1 MNISRRSLKLGE
13 TIKPLEEK
21 KVYRVE
27 GFSCANCA
35 GKFERNVKEL
45 PGVQDAKVNFGAS
58 KIAVYGEVTVEELEK
73 AGAFENL
80 KVASEKPKRQQQLP
94 LKPIPTDGD
103 TVYRVEGFSCANCAG
118 KFERIVKEI
127 PGVQDAKVNFGASKI
142 SVTGEASIEE
152 LEKAGAFEN
161 LKVSLNTPSYAST
174 PSENGKEPTK
184 KNVPFYKKHSTLLY
198 ATLFIVFGYLSQ
210 FVNGEENL
218 INSLLFVASIVIG
231 GFSLFK
237 VGFQNLTRFDF
248 DMKTLMTVAV
258 IGAAIIGEWAE
269 ASVVVIL
276 FAISEALERFSMDKA
291 RQSIRSLMDIAPKEA
306 LVRRNGQEIMIHV
319 EDIVIGDIMIVKP
332 GQKIAMDGTVVSGY
346 SAVNQAAI
354 TGESVPVAKAIED
367 EVFAGT
373 LNEEGLLEVRITK
386 LVEDTTISKI
396 IHLVEEAQGERAPA
410 QAFIDKF
417 AKYYTPIII
426 VIAGLVAVVPPLF
439 FDGGWETWVYQGL
452 SVLVVGCPCA
462 LVISTPISIV
472 SAIGNAAKKGVLI
485 KGGIY
490 LEEMGG
496 LKAIA
501 FDKTG
506 TLTKGI
512 PVVTDFIVLNNQT
525 DEKELLSIVTA
536 LEYRSQHP
544 LASAI
549 MKKAEEENV
558 SYSNVTVENFS
569 SITGKGIKGSVNGS
583 TYYIG
588 SPKLFKELTTSN
600 FEENLEKKVTTLQNQ
615 GKTAMVIGTE
625 REVLGVI
632 AVADEVRESSKE
644 IMQKLHQLGIKKTIM
659 LTGDN
664 KGTANAIGNH
674 VGVSE
679 IQAELM
685 PQDKLDFIKQLRS
698 EYGKVAMVGDGVND
712 APALAASTVGI
723 AMGGAGTDTALETAD
738 VALMGD
744 DLRKLPFTIKLSRK
758 ALNIIKANIIFAIG
772 IKLIALL
779 LVIPGW
785 LTLWI
790 AIASDMGATL
800 VVALN
805 SLRLMRVKE

>member
-1 MNISRRSLKLGE
+1 MEKAGAFENLKVAPEKPRRQAQVVIENKN
-13 TIKPLEEK
+13 
-21 KVYRVE
+21 VYRVE

-35 GKFERNVKEL
+35 GKFEKNVKQL
-45 PGVQDAKVNFGAS
+45 PGVQEAKVNFGAS
-58 KIAVYGEVTVEELEK
+58 KIDVYGNAT
-73 AGAFENL
+73 
-80 KVASEKPKRQQQLP
+80 
-94 LKPIPTDGD
+94 
-103 TVYRVEGFSCANCAG
+103 
-118 KFERIVKEI
+118 
-127 PGVQDAKVNFGASKI
+127 
-142 SVTGEASIEE
+142 IEE

-161 LKVSLNTPSYAST
+161 LKIAPEKSVRQASQ
-174 PSENGKEPTK
+174 EVKKEEK
-184 KNVPFYKKHSTLLY
+184 VPFYKKYSTLLY
-198 ATLFIVFGYLSQ
+198 ASLLIVFGYLSS
-210 FVNGEENL
+210 FVNGDEN
-218 INSLLFVASIVIG
+218 IVTTILFVASMLIG
-231 GFSLFK
+231 GLSLFK
-237 VGFQNLTRFDF
+237 VGLQNLVRFEF

-258 IGAAIIGEWAE
+258 IGGAIIGEWAE
-269 ASVVVIL
+269 VSIVVIL

-306 LVRRNGQEIMIHV
+306 LVRRNGQEMMIHV
-319 EDIVIGDIMIVKP
+319 DDITVGDIMIVKP
-332 GQKIAMDGTVVSGY
+332 GQKIAMDGVVVSGY

-354 TGESVPVAKAIED
+354 TGESVPVEKTVDD

-373 LNEEGLLEVRITK
+373 LNEEGLLEVKITK

-396 IHLVEEAQGERAPA
+396 IHLVEEAQGERAPS
-410 QAFIDKF
+410 QAFVEKF
-417 AKYYTPIII
+417 AKYYTPIIMI
-426 VIAGLVAVVPPLF
+426 IAALVAVIPPIF
-439 FDGGWETWVYQGL
+439 FGGSWETWIYQGL
-452 SVLVVGCPCA
+452 AVLVVGCPCA

-485 KGGIY
+485 KGGVY
-490 LEEMGG
+490 LEEMGS

-506 TLTKGI
+506 TLTKGV
-512 PVVTDFIVLNNQT
+512 PVVTDFNVLNKHVN
-525 DEKELLSIVTA
+525 EKELLSIITA

-549 MKKAEEENV
+549 MKKAEEENIT
-558 SYSNVTVENFS
+558 YSDVLVEDFS
-569 SITGKGIKGSVNGS
+569 SITGKGIKGIVNGN

-588 SPKLFKELTTSN
+588 SPKLFKELATTN
-600 FEENLEKKVTTLQNQ
+600 FDKNLEKNVTTLQNQ
-615 GKTAMVIGTE
+615 GKTAMVVGTE
-625 REVLGVI
+625 KEMLAVI

-644 IMQKLHQLGIKKTIM
+644 VIQKLHQLGIKKTIM

-664 KGTANAIGNH
+664 KGTANAIGGH
-674 VGVSE
+674 VGVSD

-685 PQDKLDFIKQLRS
+685 PQDKLDYIKQLRS
-698 EYGKVAMVGDGVND
+698 QYGNVAMVGDGVND

-744 DLRKLPFTIKLSRK
+744 DLRKLPFTVKLSRK
-758 ALNIIKANIIFAIG
+758 ALNIIKANITFAIA

-790 AIASDMGATL
+790 AILSDMGATL
-800 VVALN
+800 LVALN
-805 SLRLMRVKE
+805 GMRLMKVKE

>member
-1 MNISRRSLKLGE
+1 MELGE
-13 TIKPLEEK
+13 TTKSLEEK
-21 KVYRVE
+21 SVYRVE

-58 KIAVYGEVTVEELEK
+58 KISVYGEVTVEELEK

-80 KVASEKPKRQQQLP
+80 KVASEKPKRQQQLSKIP
-94 LKPIPTDGD
+94 MPTDGD

-118 KFERIVKEI
+118 KFERNVKEI

-161 LKVSLNTPSYAST
+161 LKVSINTPSYAST
-174 PSENGKEPTK
+174 TSEKGKVPTEK
-184 KNVPFYKKHSTLLY
+184 KVPFYKKHSTLLY
-198 ATLFIVFGYLSQ
+198 AVLFIVFGYLSQ
-210 FVNGEENL
+210 FVNGEDNL
-218 INSLLFVASIVIG
+218 ITSLLFVASIVIG

-276 FAISEALERFSMDKA
+276 FAISEALERYSMDKA

-319 EDIVIGDIMIVKP
+319 EDIAIGDIMIVKP
-332 GQKIAMDGTVVSGY
+332 GQKIAMDGMVVSGY

-354 TGESVPVAKAIED
+354 TGESVPVAKTIHD

-373 LNEEGLLEVRITK
+373 LNEEGLLEVKITK

-410 QAFIDKF
+410 QAFVDKF
-417 AKYYTPIII
+417 AKYYTPIIM
-426 VIAGLVAVVPPLF
+426 VIAALVAVVPPLL
-439 FDGGWETWVYQGL
+439 FDGGWETWIYQGL

-490 LEEMGG
+490 LEEMGA

-506 TLTKGI
+506 TLTKGV
-512 PVVTDFIVLNNQT
+512 PVVTDFNVLNNKT

-549 MKKAEEENV
+549 MKKAEEVNI
-558 SYSNVTVENFS
+558 SYSNVVVEDFS
-569 SITGKGIKGSVNGS
+569 SITGKGITGKVNGTS
-583 TYYIG
+583 YYIG
-588 SPKLFKELTTSN
+588 SPKLFKELTISN
-600 FEENLEKKVTTLQNQ
+600 FDKNLEETVTILQNQ
-615 GKTAMVIGTE
+615 GKTAMVIGTKK
-625 REVLGVI
+625 EVLGII

-644 IMQKLHQLGIKKTIM
+644 VIQKLHQLGIKKTIM

-664 KGTANAIGNH
+664 KGTANAIGSH

-685 PQDKLDFIKQLRS
+685 PQDKLDYIKQLRS
-698 EYGKVAMVGDGVND
+698 EYGNVAMIGDGVND

-744 DLRKLPFTIKLSRK
+744 DLRKLPFTVKLSRK
-758 ALNIIKANIIFAIG
+758 TLNIIKANIFFAIA
-772 IKLIALL
+772 IKVIALL

-790 AIASDMGATL
+790 AILSDMGATIL
-800 VVALN
+800 VALN